1 MTVPATSFR
10 NRGFTILEML
20 VVLAVVAI
28 IGGGVLANR
37 RLSPGMQVESAAR
50 DIISLMREARGQA
63 IASNESVV
71 VLFDPSRRSIA
82 SGTRNLVLREKQS
95 LAVTAADVERAGADV
110 IGIRFLPTGRATGGE
125 IKVSEGT
132 STATIRVDWLLGEA
146 RLLKPDG
153 AP

>member
-1 MTVPATSFR
+1 MTVRSTSFR
-10 NRGFTILEML
+10 NMGFTILEML

-28 IGGGVLANR
+28 IGSGVLANR
-37 RLSPGMQVESAAR
+37 RLSPGMQVEIAAR

-82 SGTRNLVLREKQS
+82 SGTRNLVLREKLS
-95 LAVTAADVERAGADV
+95 LAVTAADVERAGVDV

-125 IKVSEGT
+125 IKVSEGAN
-132 STATIRVDWLLGEA
+132 SAIIRVDWLLGEA

>member
-1 MTVPATSFR
+1 MTVHATSFR

-37 RLSPGMQVESAAR
+37 RLSPGMQVEIAAR

-71 VLFDPSRRSIA
+71 VLFDTSRRSIA

-95 LAVTAADVERAGADV
+95 LAVTAADVERAGTDV
-110 IGIRFLPTGRATGGE
+110 IGIRFFPTGRATGGE
-125 IKVSEGT
+125 IKVSEGAN
-132 STATIRVDWLLGEA
+132 SATIRVDWLLGEA
-146 RLLKPDG
+146 RLMKQDG